1 MKRSRVVYVRLSD
14 AEHATLMAS
23 LPPGDEI
30 GPWARRA
37 LLSAAGQVPESA
49 VGADVRI
56 QPGHE

>member
-1 MKRSRVVYVRLSD
+1 MKRLRVVYVRLSD
-14 AEHATLMAS
+14 TEHATLMAS
-23 LPPGDEI
+23 LPQGDEI

-56 QPGHE
+56 QPGRE